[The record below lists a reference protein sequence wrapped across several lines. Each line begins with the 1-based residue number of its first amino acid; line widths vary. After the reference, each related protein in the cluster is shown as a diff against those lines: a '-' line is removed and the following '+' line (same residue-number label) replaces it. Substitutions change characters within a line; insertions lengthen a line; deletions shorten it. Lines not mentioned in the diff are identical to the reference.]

1 VSLDTRS
8 VRRKIASVTING
20 KPWTDIDAARERI
33 RLAKLKGPIELVV
46 KTK

>member
-1 VSLDTRS
+1 M
-8 VRRKIASVTING
+8 TING